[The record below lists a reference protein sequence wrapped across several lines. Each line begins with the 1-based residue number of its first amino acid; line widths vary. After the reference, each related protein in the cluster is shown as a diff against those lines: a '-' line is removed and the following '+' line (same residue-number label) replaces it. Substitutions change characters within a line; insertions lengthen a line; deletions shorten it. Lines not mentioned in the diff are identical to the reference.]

1 MKWASTCLLAL
12 ALLANGVVRSEASY
26 APHIDHPDHSA
37 SWRQAQQHVPQ
48 TVGEIDRSE
57 VVAML
62 IATGWDPNW
71 AQRVADA
78 NVWVIDA
85 TLPGG
90 SGVYYGAHDPLT
102 QQGHIYVGT
111 LYVFHPGTI
120 GHEAEHWVDHSR
132 GLLDEEAFIAFKR
145 SIDHGRDSPGC
156 GYADVPTGKR
166 RIEVTWSWDD
176 TREERL
182 RINTYCNVCLRPF
195 GK

>member
-1 MKWASTCLLAL
+1 M
-12 ALLANGVVRSEASY
+12 
-26 APHIDHPDHSA
+26 
-37 SWRQAQQHVPQ
+37 PQ
-48 TVGEIDRSE
+48 IVGEIKSSE
-57 VVAML
+57 VVAIL
-62 IATGWDPNW
+62 IVMGWDPNW

-132 GLLDEEAFIAFKR
+132 RLLDGEAFIAFKR
-145 SIDHGRDSPGC
+145 DLWQYATAPGPYTVFSRQAYRVLTENPTDIAHYTTGIWEWTGRDP
-156 GYADVPTGKR
+156 R
-166 RIEVTWSWDD
+166 RFPSRMVDLYWPFMARESVGTMGHRVTIPMVA
-176 TREERL
+176 R
-182 RINTYCNVCLRPF
+182 
-195 GK
+195 